1 MKNKVQLITYIDRLS
16 GGGIADLAA
25 LLRGPLQ
32 GLFSGVHLLPFFH
45 PIDGADAG
53 FDPVDHGQVDPRL
66 GSWQDIR
73 ALGEDIGLMADLIA
87 NHISRASPQF
97 RDYLAHGKDSAWAGL
112 FLTRDRVF
120 SHGATQAELQAIY
133 RPRPGLPFCEV
144 KLNNGEKVQLWTTF
158 TSGQIDIDVTHP
170 LGKEYLDSILMTF
183 AANGIRMVRLDAVG
197 YTIKQ
202 PGSTCFM
209 LPETIDYIAEL
220 SSRVRGLGMEVLVEI
235 HAHYSKQIEIARQ
248 VDWVYDFAL
257 PPLVLHAFFFHT
269 AQTLKQ
275 WLKIRPVNAL
285 TVLDT
290 HDGIG
295 VIDIGAGLDESP
307 GLVPTQELDQ
317 LVEAIHSNSM
327 DQSRLATGAAA
338 SNLDLYQI
346 NCTYYDAMER
356 DDLKYLLARAL
367 QFFVPGIP
375 QIYYVGLLAG
385 ENDMDLLQRTKIGRD
400 INRHHYT
407 PEEVESALQ
416 RPVVKSLCALVRL
429 RNAHPAFQGMF
440 RLVESG
446 SDELALRWENE
457 EDFAELMIGFSDCRY
472 HLCISA
478 GGEGRAID
486 LLAFHNTD

>member
-1 MKNKVQLITYIDRLS
+1 MKNKVQLIAYIDRLS
-16 GGGIADLAA
+16 GGGITDLAA

-32 GLFSGVHLLPFFH
+32 GLFSGVHLLPFFY

-53 FDPVDHGQVDPRL
+53 FDPVDHSQVDPHL

-73 ALGEDIGLMADLIA
+73 ALGEDVGLTADLIA

-97 RDYLAHGKDSAWAGL
+97 HDYLAHDKNSAWAEL
-112 FLTRDRVF
+112 FLTREQVF
-120 SHGATQAELQAIY
+120 PNGATQAELQAIY

-144 KLNNGEKVQLWTTF
+144 QLNNGEKVQLWTTF
-158 TSGQIDIDVTHP
+158 TSEQIDIDVTHP
-170 LGKEYLDSILMTF
+170 LGKEYLDSILRTF
-183 AANGIRMVRLDAVG
+183 AANGVGMVRLDAVG

-209 LPETIDYIAEL
+209 LPETLDYIAEL
-220 SSRVRGLGMEVLVEI
+220 SSRVRELGMEVLVEI
-235 HAHYSKQIEIARQ
+235 HAHYSRQIEIAQQ

-257 PPLVLHAFFFHT
+257 PPLVLHAFAFHT
-269 AQTLKQ
+269 AQALKQ
-275 WLKIRPVNAL
+275 WLNIRPVNAL

-295 VIDIGAGLDESP
+295 VIDIGADLDEP
-307 GLVPTQELDQ
+307 GLVPAQELDR
-317 LVEAIHSNSM
+317 LVETIHSNSKN
-327 DQSRLATGAAA
+327 QSRLATGAAA
-338 SNLDLYQI
+338 SNLDLYQV
-346 NCTYYDAMER
+346 NCTYYDAMGR

-385 ENDMDLLQRTKIGRD
+385 ENDMDLLQKTSVGRD
-400 INRHHYT
+400 INRHYYT

-416 RPVVKSLCALVRL
+416 RPVVKSLCVLIHL
-429 RNAHPAFQGMF
+429 RNEHPAFQGKF
-440 RLVESG
+440 RLGQSG
-446 SDELALRWENE
+446 SDELVLRWEYA

-472 HLCISA
+472 HLCISVGDA
-478 GGEGRAID
+478 SRDID
-486 LLAFHNTD
+486 LLSFHNTD